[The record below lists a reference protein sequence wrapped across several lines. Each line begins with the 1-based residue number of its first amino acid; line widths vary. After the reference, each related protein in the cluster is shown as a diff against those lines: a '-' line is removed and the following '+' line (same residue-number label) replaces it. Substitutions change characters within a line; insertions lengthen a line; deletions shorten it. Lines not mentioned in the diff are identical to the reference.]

1 MAMEFRYIQ
10 SKDNRWSAGQA
21 MESINTVES
30 ANKLA
35 TGVIKNAPTVTSAGA
50 CQGISMWWLIKTA
63 LGEDFW
69 DWFGP
74 PAKAAPTSTRAN
86 GVAGEPV
93 KFIKEIMMVQSAL
106 SGLQGFK
113 RENNH
118 SAAINYILA
127 KTKGHLTNK
136 RGMVVR
142 NGETWRTFATEITVA
157 KGYCF
162 IGFSRAG
169 WGGHAV
175 AAHICNDGKVDF
187 LDPNH
192 GEFETDN
199 ASQFITWIADVLGP
213 SYGFDTLT
221 SFELQTLSRPGQ

>member
-1 MAMEFRYIQ
+1 MEFRYIQ

-142 NGETWRTFATEITVA
+142 NGETWRTFATEIRGAT
-157 KGYCF
+157 
-162 IGFSRAG
+162 GFGFMGFPGGG